1 MGTLVAYSALG
12 ATKISLAIPPEHR
25 RGPDKK
31 TGKQTLVVRRFDIAA
46 GTLDETL
53 AAFTKITAIQISF
66 SEDGIRSLQ
75 SAGVNG
81 LYIPE
86 QALQILLSGTGAT
99 YRFAS
104 AEEVSI
110 LLSSVSTAVEV
121 KADAPEMLAS
131 SKYTELL
138 RETPQTINVVSQEL
152 MAEQGA
158 TTLRDALRNVAG
170 ISLAAGEGGAQGDN
184 LTIRG
189 FTARNDI
196 FNDGMRDF
204 GSYYRDPFNTEELS
218 VLKGPSSSTFGRG
231 TTGGALNQSTKSARD
246 GHFFNG
252 SLMGGT
258 DKTRRVTADF
268 NQPLSLLGSGAAFR
282 LNLMGNDSGVA

>member
-104 AEEVSI
+104 ADEVSI
-110 LLSSVSTAVEV
+110 QLKSVATSVEV
-121 KADAPEMLAS
+121 KAEAPEMLAS

-138 RETPQTINVVSQEL
+138 RETPQTINVVSADL

-196 FNDGMRDF
+196 FLDGMRDF
-204 GSYYRDPFNTEELS
+204 GSYYRDPFNTQEVE
-218 VLKGPSSSTFGRG
+218 VLQGPSSVTFGRG
-231 TTGGALNQSTKSARD
+231 STGGVVNQATKTPGLSRFISGDAT
-246 GHFFNG
+246 F
-252 SLMGGT
+252 GT
-258 DKTRRVTADF
+258 DLTRRATI
-268 NQPLSLLGSGAAFR
+268 
-282 LNLMGNDSGVA
+282 